1 MSETHINKDLM
12 PTTSSDRSLNF
23 IDFTLLWA
31 GMTVNIAGFAIG
43 AQFYPQLAPVSV
55 LWAIFAAYMMVTV
68 LLVLNGDMGI
78 KYGITFAVYMR
89 ACYGYKGSWIP
100 GIIRT
105 IPCFFWFGFQTWVG
119 ALALDSVVNMLTG
132 FSSVPAWIVI
142 FGAAQI
148 FNAIYGLKAMA
159 KFDWFAIPMLAIV
172 FIAIFLWL
180 LKANDASFAS
190 DILYAPAENS
200 YSMAFAI
207 MGIAGGW
214 ITMALNSPDLTR
226 QLKLK
231 NGVGKTFVERNT
243 IPFFGQVIGLVFAG
257 ALILI
262 VGLTASILTGE
273 WNPIDVVA
281 KTFGPDR
288 PIILFVCFLTITLA
302 QWSTNTAA
310 NLMPPT
316 YILLNCFE
324 RLTYAKATIIS
335 GIIGLVFMPWKFSA
349 YLVQFQVFSSSL
361 LGPICGIMLAD
372 YYIIRKM
379 MLNVPDLYN
388 ANGQYRYSGGF
399 NPAAVISTIVA
410 FIAGYLVPD
419 YAFFV
424 TLVIGFGGYIV
435 LMRTMVLPK
444 YEQNIGQEKFMPAQG
459 TQN

>member
-1 MSETHINKDLM
+1 MSSDVCNKDLL
-12 PTTSSDRSLNF
+12 PTTASGRTLSFL
-23 IDFTLLWA
+23 DFTLLWA

-43 AQFYPQLAPVSV
+43 AQLYPQLAPVSV
-55 LWAIFAAYMMVTV
+55 LWAIFGAYMMVTV

-100 GIIRT
+100 GLIRT

-119 ALALDSVVNMLTG
+119 ALAIDSVVSMLTG
-132 FSSVPAWIVI
+132 FTCLPLWII
-142 FGAAQI
+142 LFAAMQI
-148 FNAIYGLKAMA
+148 VNAVYGLKAMA
-159 KFDWFAIPMLAIV
+159 KFDLVAIPMLAIV
-172 FIAIFLWL
+172 FIAIFLWM
-180 LKANDASFAS
+180 LKANDASFVA
-190 DILYAPAENS
+190 DILHAPAENT

-226 QLKLK
+226 QLKIK
-231 NGVGKTFVERNT
+231 NIDGQGFVGRNT
-243 IPFFGQVIGLVFAG
+243 IPFAGQFLGLVFAG

-262 VGLTASILTGE
+262 VGLTSSILIGE

-281 KTFGPDR
+281 KTFGPDK
-288 PIILFVCFLTITLA
+288 PIILFICFLTITFA

-316 YILLNCFE
+316 YILLNSFPK
-324 RLTYAKATIIS
+324 LSYAKATVIS
-335 GIIGLVFMPWKFSA
+335 GIIGIAIMPWEFCD

-379 MLNVPDLYN
+379 VLNVEDLYKSS
-388 ANGQYRYSGGF
+388 GQYTYAGGF
-399 NPAAVISTIVA
+399 NPAAIITTLGA
-410 FIAGYLVPD
+410 FVVGYFVPD

-424 TLVIGFGGYIV
+424 TFIIGVVGYLI
-435 LMRTMVLPK
+435 LMRCMVMPK
-444 YEQNIGQEKFMPAQG
+444 YEQNVGREVLL
-459 TQN
+459 TVEE

>member
-1 MSETHINKDLM
+1 MCNKDLL
-12 PTTSSDRSLNF
+12 PTTPSGRTLSFL
-23 IDFTLLWA
+23 DFTLLWA

-43 AQFYPQLAPVSV
+43 AQLYPQLAPVSV
-55 LWAIFAAYMMVTV
+55 LWAILAAYMMVTA

-78 KYGITFAVYMR
+78 KYGVTFVVYMR

-100 GIIRT
+100 GLIRT

-119 ALALDSVVNMLTG
+119 ALAIDSVVSMFTG
-132 FSSVPAWIVI
+132 FTCLTLWIVL
-142 FGAAQI
+142 FGALQVV
-148 FNAIYGLKAMA
+148 NAVYGLKAMA
-159 KFDWFAIPMLAIV
+159 KFDLVAIPMLAIV

-180 LKANDASFAS
+180 LKANDASFVA
-190 DILYAPAENS
+190 DILYAPAENT

-226 QLKLK
+226 QLKIK
-231 NGVGKTFVERNT
+231 DVEGQGFLARNK
-243 IPFFGQVIGLVFAG
+243 IPFVGQFLGLVLAG
-257 ALILI
+257 ALILL
-262 VGLTASILTGE
+262 VGLTSSILIGE

-281 KTFGPDR
+281 KTFGPDK
-288 PIILFVCFLTITLA
+288 PVILFICFLTITFA

-316 YILLNCFE
+316 YILLNSFP
-324 RLTYAKATIIS
+324 RLSYAQATVIS
-335 GIIGLVFMPWKFSA
+335 GVVGLVIMPWNFCD

-379 MLNVPDLYN
+379 VLNVEALYQS
-388 ANGQYRYSGGF
+388 NGQYTYANGF
-399 NPAAVISTIVA
+399 NPAAIITTFGA
-410 FIAGYLVPD
+410 FIVGYFVPD

-424 TLVIGFGGYIV
+424 TFAIGVVGYVV
-435 LMRTMVLPK
+435 LMRVMVMPK
-444 YEQNIGQEKFMPAQG
+444 YDQHVGEEVLLPAG
-459 TQN
+459 E